1 MGYNPWMDIGKNDD
15 LRLDLNPFW
24 TVSTA
29 FVAGV
34 IRKIMRNA
42 LSSILR
48 HLLRWDHIFAEFLG
62 KERQELAMFGWF
74 FIVIPR
80 FGGRFFLIFR
90 PGIGISWRQ
99 LDATVEVVVKALN
112 RYKVDDRSL
121 ANTGGVR
128 E

>member
-15 LRLDLNPFW
+15 LWLDLNPFW

-74 FIVIPR
+74 FYSDSSVR
-80 FGGRFFLIFR
+80 SMNFLIFR

-99 LDATVEVVVKALN
+99 LDFQL
-112 RYKVDDRSL
+112 RL
-121 ANTGGVR
+121 L
-128 E
+128 